1 MDVLAHAQAALGGRR
16 ISPVSHREASVE
28 FGEVYRRHADSVF
41 RYCLSQLRDRCTAED
56 VAADVFASAFAAYP
70 RVRLEG
76 DGVRPWL
83 FRMARNAVID
93 QQRRVRTGVRLLEM
107 LRGARRPAPDVE
119 SMAASRQELRDLLA
133 AMARMR
139 PRDRQLVGLRV
150 AGGLRY
156 AEIAEVMHM
165 KENAA
170 RMATQRAI
178 ARVRAATEV
187 PR

>member
-1 MDVLAHAQAALGGRR
+1 
-16 ISPVSHREASVE
+16 
-28 FGEVYRRHADSVF
+28 
-41 RYCLSQLRDRCTAED
+41 
-56 VAADVFASAFAAYP
+56 
-70 RVRLEG
+70 
-76 DGVRPWL
+76 
-83 FRMARNAVID
+83 
-93 QQRRVRTGVRLLEM
+93 
-107 LRGARRPAPDVE
+107 
-119 SMAASRQELRDLLA
+119 MAASRQELRDLLA

-170 RMATQRAI
+170 RIATQRAI
-178 ARVRAATEV
+178 AWVRAATEV